1 MKQPKQR
8 KPRRKLLIL
17 LLLVLGCFAVLATGT
32 YAAYTEY
39 KTVKRVVVART
50 REDFDGLRFSSNLL
64 FVYELNDDNYEERSI
79 SVSSSGDVRIDL
91 MVCNYPQSAPASFND
106 SDIRYTMSINIIAKG
121 TDITFEPQKG
131 FLEGGKLSSVSHS
144 ITIPADAVSAVSSG
158 YLTVVVTPDE
168 DSRDATMNKK
178 LAANLKIVPKE
189 AAPSGWSGT
198 LIFEGGSENSAK
210 NDAINYHIHGTEE
223 CDMVLSWGEKVILGK
238 WSRES
243 LDVKE
248 STDNSVTIHVGG
260 PGQPT
265 SYYLQFYRL
274 APAEANETADSLR
287 ISFTKGS

>member
-17 LLLVLGCFAVLATGT
+17 LLLVLGCVAVLATGT

-39 KTVKRVVVART
+39 KTVNRVVVART
-50 REDFDGLRFSSNLL
+50 REDFEELRFSSNLL
-64 FVYELNDDNYEERSI
+64 FVYDLNVVTYEKRSISI
-79 SVSSSGDVRIDL
+79 SVSSSGDVPIDL

-106 SDIRYTMSINIIAKG
+106 SDIRYTMSITAEG

-131 FLEGGKLSSVSHS
+131 FLEGGKPSSVSHS
-144 ITIPADAVSAVSSG
+144 ITIPANFVSAVSSG

-168 DSRDATMNKK
+168 DSRDVTMNKK

-189 AAPSGWSGT
+189 AEPSGWSGD
-198 LIFEGGSENSAK
+198 LKFEGLSEK
-210 NDAINYHIHGTEE
+210 NDAINYYIHGTEE
-223 CDMVLSWGEKVILGK
+223 CDMVLSWGEKVELGK
-238 WSRES
+238 WSKES
-243 LDVKE
+243 LYVKSE
-248 STDNSVTIHVGG
+248 TGNSVTIHVGG

-274 APAEANETADSLR
+274 APAEANETADSLG

>member
-8 KPRRKLLIL
+8 KPRHKLLIL
-17 LLLVLGCFAVLATGT
+17 LLLVLGCVAVLATGT

-106 SDIRYTMSINIIAKG
+106 SDIRYTMSINIIAEG

-168 DSRDATMNKK
+168 DSREATMNKK

-189 AAPSGWSGT
+189 AAPSGWSGAPQ
-198 LIFEGGSENSAK
+198 FEGLSEK
-210 NDAINYHIHGTEE
+210 NDAINYYIHGTEE
-223 CDMVLSWGEKVILGK
+223 CDMVLSWDQNKVKLGQ

-274 APAEANETADSLR
+274 APAKENETADSLG
-287 ISFTKGS
+287 ILFTKGS

>member
-17 LLLVLGCFAVLATGT
+17 LLLVLGCVAVLATGT
-32 YAAYTEY
+32 YAAYTSSDY
-39 KTVKRVVVART
+39 VKRVVAART

-64 FVYELNDDNYEERSI
+64 FVYEQNVVAYEKRSI
-79 SVSSSGDVRIDL
+79 SVSVSSSGAVHIDL

-106 SDIRYTMSINIIAKG
+106 SDIGYTMSITAEG
-121 TDITFEPQKG
+121 TDITFEPRKG
-131 FLEGGKLSSVSHS
+131 FLEGGKPSSVSHS
-144 ITIPADAVSAVSSG
+144 ITIPADFVSAVSSG

-168 DSRDATMNKK
+168 ASRKATMDKK

-189 AAPSGWSGT
+189 AEPSGWSGD
-198 LIFEGGSENSAK
+198 LKFEGLLEK
-210 NDAINYHIHGTEE
+210 NDAINYYIHGTEE
-223 CDMVLSWGEKVILGK
+223 CDMVLRWDQNKVDLGQ

-248 STDNSVTIHVGG
+248 STVNSVTIHVGG

-274 APAEANETADSLR
+274 APAKANETADSLG
-287 ISFTKGS
+287 ISFTKES

>member
-8 KPRRKLLIL
+8 KPRHKLLIL
-17 LLLVLGCFAVLATGT
+17 LLLVLGCVAVLATGT

-39 KTVKRVVVART
+39 KTVNRVVVART

-106 SDIRYTMSINIIAKG
+106 SDIGYNMSIIAKG

-131 FLEGGKLSSVSHS
+131 FLKGGKPSSVSHS
-144 ITIPADAVSAVSSG
+144 ITIPADFVSAVSSG
-158 YLTVVVTPDE
+158 YLTVVVTPDKE
-168 DSRDATMNKK
+168 YQEATMNKK

-223 CDMVLSWGEKVILGK
+223 CDMVLSWGEKVKLGK

-274 APAEANETADSLR
+274 APAEANETADSLG
-287 ISFTKGS
+287 ISFAKGS

>member
-1 MKQPKQR
+1 MKQAKQR

-17 LLLVLGCFAVLATGT
+17 LLLVLGFVAVLATGT
-32 YAAYTEY
+32 YAAYTSY
-39 KTVKRVVVART
+39 ATVKRVVAART

-79 SVSSSGDVRIDL
+79 SDSSSGDVTIGL

-106 SDIRYTMSINIIAKG
+106 SDIGYTMSITAEG
-121 TDITFEPQKG
+121 TSITFEPQKG

-144 ITIPADAVSAVSSG
+144 ITIPAESVSAVSSG

-168 DSRDATMNKK
+168 ASREATMYKK
-178 LAANLKIVPKE
+178 LAAKLKIVPKE
-189 AAPSGWSGT
+189 AEPSGWSGA
-198 LIFEGGSENSAK
+198 LQFEGLSEK

-223 CDMVLSWGEKVILGK
+223 CDMVLRWDQTKVALGQ

-243 LDVKE
+243 LDVRE
-248 STDNSVTIHVGG
+248 STDNSVTIHVGD

-274 APAEANETADSLR
+274 APAEANETADSLG